1 MTNEQIAEEL
11 TLKDVIVKL
20 KSWTNT
26 LVNNWK
32 FIVTV
37 SIIGIS
43 IGVIYSYYQKP
54 KYTAELTFALEE
66 KSAGGGALGVYAG
79 LASQFGIDVGSGGG
93 GAFSGDNII
102 ELLKSRLL
110 LQKTLLTSVNIN
122 NNSMLLID
130 RYIYTQGYR
139 EKWADKPSLV
149 NLSFDE
155 KQEGNFTLVQDS
167 ILAVIVKQIKL
178 NQLQIQKIDKK
189 LNIVNVKLVS
199 TDELFAKY
207 FIEELVRNVSN
218 FYVESKTKKSRSN
231 VELLQKR
238 TDSVKQALDREMFG
252 AAMSQDQNSNVIRAQ
267 ARVTGVRKQM
277 NIQMLSTMY
286 AELVKNLEF
295 SKLALMRE
303 EPYIQII
310 DTPILPLSK
319 EKFGLIKS
327 GIVFGLLFG
336 FLSVLYIIIQN
347 FIQSLK

>member
-37 SIIGIS
+37 SIIGIT

-66 KSAGGGALGVYAG
+66 KSAGGGALGAYAG

-93 GAFSGDNII
+93 GAFSGDNMI

-110 LQKTLLTSVNIN
+110 LQKTLLTKVNIN

-178 NQLQIQKIDKK
+178 NELQIQKIDKK

-238 TDSVKQALDREMFG
+238 TDSVKQALDREMYG

-277 NIQMLSTMY
+277 NVQMLSTMY

>member
-37 SIIGIS
+37 SIIGIT

-66 KSAGGGALGVYAG
+66 KSAGGGALGAYAG

-93 GAFSGDNII
+93 GAFSGDNMI

-110 LQKTLLTSVNIN
+110 LQKTLLTRVNIN

-167 ILAVIVKQIKL
+167 ILALIVKQIKL

-189 LNIVNVKLVS
+189 LNI
-199 TDELFAKY
+199 Y
-207 FIEELVRNVSN
+207 
-218 FYVESKTKKSRSN
+218 
-231 VELLQKR
+231 
-238 TDSVKQALDREMFG
+238 
-252 AAMSQDQNSNVIRAQ
+252 
-267 ARVTGVRKQM
+267 
-277 NIQMLSTMY
+277 
-286 AELVKNLEF
+286 
-295 SKLALMRE
+295 
-303 EPYIQII
+303 
-310 DTPILPLSK
+310 
-319 EKFGLIKS
+319 
-327 GIVFGLLFG
+327 
-336 FLSVLYIIIQN
+336 LYIIEKKMI
-347 FIQSLK
+347 

>member
-37 SIIGIS
+37 SIIGIT

-66 KSAGGGALGVYAG
+66 KSAGGGALGAYAG

-93 GAFSGDNII
+93 GAFSGDNMI

-238 TDSVKQALDREMFG
+238 TDSVKQALDREMYG

-277 NIQMLSTMY
+277 NVQMLSTMY